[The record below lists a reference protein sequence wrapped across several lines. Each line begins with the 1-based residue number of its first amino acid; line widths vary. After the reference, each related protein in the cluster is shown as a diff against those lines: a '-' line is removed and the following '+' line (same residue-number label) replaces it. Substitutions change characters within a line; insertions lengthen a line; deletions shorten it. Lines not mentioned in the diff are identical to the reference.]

1 MILKVLDY
9 KKSENFAGV
18 LDVWNYFDNITS
30 ASNFFH
36 EGTQSVVVRCTF
48 RDGNIVTIDIPH
60 EAYLMS
66 DNGKTIERI
75 VPRKEGVKPDPEGDI
90 YPTLQDAVDYAMTK

>member
-9 KKSENFAGV
+9 KKSEKQNV
-18 LDVWNYFDNITS
+18 IYDVWNYFDNITS
-30 ASNFFH
+30 ASNFYH
-36 EGTQSVVVRCTF
+36 EGSDSVVVRCTF
-48 RDGNIVTIDIPH
+48 RDGNTVTIDIPH

-75 VPRKEGVKPDPEGDI
+75 YNAGKPGVESDRYE
-90 YPTLQDAVDYAMTK
+90 TLQDAVDHSINA

>member
-9 KKSENFAGV
+9 KKSENQSGYY
-18 LDVWNYFDNITS
+18 DVWNYFDNITS
-30 ASNFFH
+30 ASNYYD
-36 EGTQSVVVRCTF
+36 EGPDMVVVRCTF
-48 RDGNIVTIDIPH
+48 RDGNTVTIGIPH

-75 VPRKEGVKPDPEGDI
+75 YNEGNKPGVPEDGRFE
-90 YPTLQDAVDYAMTK
+90 TLQDAVDYATES

>member
-9 KKSENFAGV
+9 QKLGSKS
-18 LDVWNYFDNITS
+18 DRYMVWNYFDNITS
-30 ASNFFH
+30 ASNFYVDGS
-36 EGTQSVVVRCTF
+36 EMSVVRCTF
-48 RDGNIVTIDIPH
+48 RDGNTVTIGIPY

-75 VPRKEGVKPDPEGDI
+75 FTAKDRPRTDEDGRFE
-90 YPTLQDAVDYAMTK
+90 TLQDAIDYAMES